1 MRRMRWLL
9 CGLALL
15 GMAPQARA
23 ADLSEMFLRGS
34 STVITAPGP
43 VVWEGF
49 YLGSQVGATVP
60 GADFSNATKSL
71 LQFMLRETT
80 IENEQP
86 VSDWRLLGK
95 ADTTASHY
103 GAFIGYN
110 WQWDQAVVGI
120 EGHYNRT
127 DFHLSSTDAMR
138 RIFSTSDGVNDVQ
151 VNGTA
156 SVRMTDYG
164 TVRARG
170 GWAIGNFMPYGTV
183 GLAVGRADVSRSV
196 LLTARDPTNSAIILF
211 QDSNTETKTGSL
223 AYGYAV
229 GFGLDMAVMQNVF
242 VRAEYE
248 YVKFGWFNDINLHIQ
263 SARVGA
269 GIKF

>member
-9 CGLALL
+9 CGLAII

-23 ADLSEMFLRGS
+23 ADMPWLRGS
-34 STVITAPGP
+34 NTIVATQCCTT
-43 VVWEGF
+43 WDGF
-49 YLGSQVGATVP
+49 YFGAQVGATVS
-60 GADFSNATKSL
+60 GADFSSATRSL

-95 ADTTASHY
+95 ADTTASHF
-103 GAFIGYN
+103 GGFVGYN
-110 WQWDQAVVGI
+110 WQWDQAVVGV
-120 EGHYNRT
+120 EGNYNRT

-151 VNGTA
+151 INGTA

-170 GWAIGNFMPYGTV
+170 GWAIGSFMPYMTL
-183 GLAVGRADVSRSV
+183 GLAAGRADVSRSV
-196 LLTARDPTNSAIILF
+196 LLTARDPANPAVILF
-211 QDSNTETKTGSL
+211 QETTSETKSGAL
-223 AYGYAV
+223 AYGYAA
-229 GFGLDMAVMQNVF
+229 GFGLDMALMQNVF

-248 YVKFGWFNDINLHIQ
+248 YVKFGWFNDINMHIH

-269 GIKF
+269 GLKF